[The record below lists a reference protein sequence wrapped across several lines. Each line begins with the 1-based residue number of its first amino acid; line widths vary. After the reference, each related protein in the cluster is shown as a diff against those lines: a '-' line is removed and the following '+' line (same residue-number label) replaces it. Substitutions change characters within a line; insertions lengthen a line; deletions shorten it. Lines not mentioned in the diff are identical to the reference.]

1 MLAYLLTLTFTLTRW
16 WSCRAS
22 KAPPKKQLATAQLQ
36 QREATAKL
44 AAAKATSGTGT
55 STDTGCGGGGGGGGE
70 GGGLAQELA
79 AAQRGLQAAQEGLAA
94 EKGHSAEYRR
104 LAQLAEGD
112 KAEQLRLSAE
122 FKAALEAQLAAVE
135 EARTMYRK
143 HYV

>member
-36 QREATAKL
+36 QREATTKL

-55 STDTGCGGGGGGGGE
+55 STDTGCDGGGGGGGE

-79 AAQRGLQAAQEGLAA
+79 AAQRGLQAAQKGLAA
-94 EKGHSAEYRR
+94 ETGHSAEYRR

-122 FKAALEAQLAAVE
+122 FKAALEAQLATAE
-135 EARTMYRK
+135 EA
-143 HYV
+143 